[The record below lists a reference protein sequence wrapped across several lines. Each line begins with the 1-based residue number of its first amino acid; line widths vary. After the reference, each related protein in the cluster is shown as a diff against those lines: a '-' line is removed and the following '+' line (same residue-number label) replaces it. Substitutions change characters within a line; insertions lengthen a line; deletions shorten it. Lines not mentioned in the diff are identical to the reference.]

1 LILYLSS
8 IKKSKEYEI
17 NYKNNVLEILSNTL
31 QAYIHRICTNIKD
44 FGGLYI
50 QRERERVGRKI
61 MRKRG
66 SEHLRSSNQYN
77 KKPCKPYFLAN
88 IMHR

>member
-1 LILYLSS
+1 LILYLCL

-44 FGGLYI
+44 SGGLYI
-50 QRERERVGRKI
+50 QRERVGRSLGREDLMSGPQI
-61 MRKRG
+61 NCPDA
-66 SEHLRSSNQYN
+66 STSL
-77 KKPCKPYFLAN
+77 
-88 IMHR
+88 